1 MACRRLATPN
11 QLRRSQE
18 VEALEAPGFSAA
30 ARPSRALRHHTNHC
44 LHTCT
49 LSLPAMYA
57 KRMAAVTAH
66 LASWLLVGDGKPLIL
81 R

>member
-11 QLRRSQE
+11 QLRRSQG

-30 ARPSRALRHHTNHC
+30 ARASRALRHHTNHC

-49 LSLPAMYA
+49 LLLPAMHA
-57 KRMAAVTAH
+57 ERMAAATAL
-66 LASWLLVGDGKPLIL
+66 LASWLLVADGKALIL
-81 R
+81 L